1 MTRSLVGRDR
11 LVAGVA
17 AGIVAGITVAA
28 FAAFSEWSTGASPA
42 ATYTFLASLIVGQA
56 AAAGGASW
64 VVPLGIAGL
73 FAGSIAWAFGYLY
86 AARRQPQLL
95 TRPLISGIGFG
106 IIVWF
111 VNQLVLVTMNRFTP
125 TFYGLDRDLIAYVIF
140 FGVPLAFTAARLLRA
155 R

>member
-1 MTRSLVGRDR
+1 MTRTIVRRDW
-11 LVAGVA
+11 LAAGVA
-17 AGIVAGITVAA
+17 AGIVAGLTVSA
-28 FAAFSEWSTGASPA
+28 FAAFSQWNDGRSLTD
-42 ATYTFLASLIVGQA
+42 TYTFLASLIVGPQT
-56 AAAGGASW
+56 AAAGGTW

-86 AARRQPQLL
+86 AARRQAQLL
-95 TRPLISGIGFG
+95 TRPLVSGIGFG
-106 IIVWF
+106 IVVWF

-140 FGVPLAFTAARLLRA
+140 FGLPLAFTAAKLLRG